1 MYLFQSIP
9 DSSYLPPDLSV
20 LPPGSFEPAI
30 DVDQQTESNHDT
42 ALTLAAAGGHDELV
56 ELLINH
62 GANIEHRDKKGC
74 TPLILAASAGHAVTV
89 AILLDHNADI
99 EAQSDRT
106 KDTALSLACSGGR
119 QEVRRLWS
127 PGVAGLEGVHC
138 TNQDTLTGPKSGWIR
153 GSPLY

>member
-1 MYLFQSIP
+1 M
-9 DSSYLPPDLSV
+9 
-20 LPPGSFEPAI
+20 
-30 DVDQQTESNHDT
+30 DQQTESNHDT

-56 ELLINH
+56 ELLITH

-74 TPLILAASAGHAVTV
+74 TPLILAASAGHSVTV

-119 QEVRRLWS
+119 QEVGMLFFNIMAQFS
-127 PGVAGLEGVHC
+127 TVVLGNLAKKKNV
-138 TNQDTLTGPKSGWIR
+138 
-153 GSPLY
+153 